1 LVPSQIDTLYFSD
14 CERISVPALESVRQL
29 ILGSVFSNT
38 GQEARAKDCYL
49 NAMRCGETG
58 PDQHTAA
65 FAAYE
70 LGMLLCKN
78 EEVC

>member
-1 LVPSQIDTLYFSD
+1 MFVPVLDG
-14 CERISVPALESVRQL
+14 VRHL

-38 GQEARAKDCYL
+38 GQEVRAKDCYL
-49 NAMRCGETG
+49 KAIKHGENG
-58 PDQHTAA
+58 PDMHTAA

-78 EEVC
+78 NEVIWNK

>member
-1 LVPSQIDTLYFSD
+1 MY
-14 CERISVPALESVRQL
+14 VPALEGVRQL

-38 GQEARAKDCYL
+38 GHEVRAKECYL
-49 NAMRCGETG
+49 QAIRHGECGS
-58 PDQHTAA
+58 DLHTAA

-78 EEVC
+78 HEVCRRAN